1 MNIKT
6 VENDIIAKL
15 AADISNV
22 DVRSFPDNPSEY
34 VITHLGVSLLV
45 RYDGSDY
52 VEPEPNNQK
61 FLTQTRL
68 FRWIITVM
76 QKNLSFK
83 NGHHGIYDLIES
95 IRSSLSG
102 YTITSMSDASVMYPV
117 GDRFV
122 SENQGQWV
130 YQTTFAFTNPEHE

>member
-15 AADISNV
+15 QADIENV
-22 DVRSFPDNPSEY
+22 EVRSFPDSPDEY
-34 VITHLGVSLLV
+34 ILTHLGGALLV
-45 RYDGSDY
+45 RYDGSEY

-61 FLTQTRL
+61 FLTQSRL

-83 NGHHGIYDLIES
+83 NGHHGIYDLIEA

-102 YTITSMSDASVMYPV
+102 YTITSLSDASVMWPRE
-117 GDRFV
+117 DRFV

-130 YQTTFAFTNPEHE
+130 YQTTFVFSNPEHE